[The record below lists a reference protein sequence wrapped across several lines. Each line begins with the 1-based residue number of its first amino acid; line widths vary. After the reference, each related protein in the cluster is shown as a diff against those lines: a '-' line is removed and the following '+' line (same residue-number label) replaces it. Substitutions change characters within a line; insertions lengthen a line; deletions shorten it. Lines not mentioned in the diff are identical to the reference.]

1 MSKRTIEEYDQQQQS
16 KLLKRAAEEVDLDDD
31 DEDIDEIMRDD
42 DDLELEP
49 MEGLDDEEE
58 DPQGPQGAQEVG
70 AEVVQAVARIPR
82 QWQLSDDAMVVCLK
96 SYVAWK
102 LRLQSFISLPVGD
115 VESMDAE
122 VLETRRNELKYL
134 ATELLTI
141 WSTGCSSSSVHA
153 RDGQNDDAAGD
164 DAGGAGGA
172 GSRADPIA
180 IAYCL
185 FFHRVVNVN
194 LSPGAVDEAMEDL
207 KDDVNEL
214 VSQHKRYM
222 MVNNTIE
229 DNSSMSKVNS
239 VRLALQNAYRMLHHA
254 ASLTIAID
262 PTKSSIEPS
271 KNVLYQ
277 IDNFNY
283 FHERLNDSKPLL
295 RVILT
300 LIQVAAQRGYRRYR
314 DGVYVQYFTEDGHA
328 THFWQKV
335 CSMHE
340 FVMQATSIEHMQHDL
355 VNMALGLGS
364 RYAKMCEE
372 YLMTMYHS
380 EFPFINID
388 RHVFSFRNGIY
399 FCATRTFRK
408 YTDGAM
414 NWAIDSDFKSRE
426 DVGRANLRR
435 KKGMFAGPGP
445 KNAVANYFDVDF
457 IDYSEQI
464 RANPG
469 SWFDIPTPT
478 LTKLLDDQEI
488 PENAKKVVYG
498 LIGRLFYEVGEMDDW
513 QIILWLLGRANSG
526 KSTICKI
533 AQLFYQEEDVAVI
546 SNNIEEQFGLGKG
559 ALRAPLNPLFTGFQ
573 GKGYDYSRN
582 LQVRSMTN

>member
-49 MEGLDDEEE
+49 MEGLDDPLEGEE
-58 DPQGPQGAQEVG
+58 DPQGPHGGQEVG

-102 LRLQSFISLPVGD
+102 LRLQSFIGLPVGD

-229 DNSSMSKVNS
+229 DNS
-239 VRLALQNAYRMLHHA
+239 R
-254 ASLTIAID
+254 
-262 PTKSSIEPS
+262 
-271 KNVLYQ
+271 
-277 IDNFNY
+277 
-283 FHERLNDSKPLL
+283 
-295 RVILT
+295 
-300 LIQVAAQRGYRRYR
+300 
-314 DGVYVQYFTEDGHA
+314 
-328 THFWQKV
+328 
-335 CSMHE
+335 
-340 FVMQATSIEHMQHDL
+340 
-355 VNMALGLGS
+355 
-364 RYAKMCEE
+364 
-372 YLMTMYHS
+372 
-380 EFPFINID
+380 
-388 RHVFSFRNGIY
+388 
-399 FCATRTFRK
+399 
-408 YTDGAM
+408 
-414 NWAIDSDFKSRE
+414 
-426 DVGRANLRR
+426 
-435 KKGMFAGPGP
+435 
-445 KNAVANYFDVDF
+445 
-457 IDYSEQI
+457 
-464 RANPG
+464 
-469 SWFDIPTPT
+469 
-478 LTKLLDDQEI
+478 
-488 PENAKKVVYG
+488 
-498 LIGRLFYEVGEMDDW
+498 
-513 QIILWLLGRANSG
+513 
-526 KSTICKI
+526 
-533 AQLFYQEEDVAVI
+533 
-546 SNNIEEQFGLGKG
+546 
-559 ALRAPLNPLFTGFQ
+559 
-573 GKGYDYSRN
+573 
-582 LQVRSMTN
+582 